1 MTIEGE
7 SIMLPAK
14 FARFAS
20 RVCCIAQK
28 VFSVSDTDNA
38 NSVADASAGSDST
51 YSTRPDSDYHSA
63 PIYSYSNMQVNSSSS
78 SSSYSSSSENDSLGS
93 YVGKTARKSHIL
105 QNSILAIIVT
115 FATIVTMLI
124 VPPVK
129 EANATQ
135 AWWDYAGNGYFTDG
149 NFWVGDAVRDISIT
163 YPNIEYNQWDSDYGK
178 SGTKI
183 SWDIVFNQESIG
195 FASASLKQ
203 LPHGNQPKDGAS
215 WEGRPLFIVFL
226 PKGLRDGDE
235 NHKSSVY
242 ITRTKTVRTFD
253 NGLHKFVFSNE
264 VKHNHQRPAEF
275 ATGRNYSYADGDDDF
290 QTVWNAT
297 FGKYGDN
304 ATCGEFK
311 NQYGFCEIRKWRGS
325 PHNPN
330 DSSNKFGRV
339 LADWGQADTTYGYK
353 WHIEAFVEDGVNPE
367 TLPIIAGW
375 LSLIHI

>member
-14 FARFAS
+14 FARFTS
-20 RVCCIAQK
+20 RVCRIAQK

-38 NSVADASAGSDST
+38 NSVADAPAGSDST

-353 WHIEAFVEDGVNPE
+353 VAHRGFR
-367 TLPIIAGW
+367 
-375 LSLIHI
+375 